1 MECDRILL
9 NSVNSTLRY
18 NMGKVVFALLLV
30 LLLSSFIVPAVLAVV
45 VLPGSIVLGVV
56 GLFFAVALFFV
67 LMYGFVVLLL
77 KLYRKEPAVLGHV
90 FAGFWNFKR
99 VFPAAAVFSVALVII
114 AFVVA
119 GCGLTLY
126 FQFVDVPTG
135 SLEIMLTSVMPVIP
149 ILTAVFALLFLLGIV
164 LQGIF
169 IFFTINDYPEY
180 SFRVAVAKAF
190 ALRRGKT
197 FRLLGF
203 LLRTGGI
210 WLIAAVI
217 SFVIVSVGS
226 VVITPRLV
234 ASMQD
239 TAAVLLALMQIC
251 NAVQFVGTYMTL
263 IRMITGTAAFYNAL
277 QNSPETDQPQ
287 LSAAEPHQSML
298 PPPDES

>member
-45 VLPGSIVLGVV
+45 VLSGSIVLGVV

-149 ILTAVFALLFLLGIV
+149 ILTAVFY
-164 LQGIF
+164 
-169 IFFTINDYPEY
+169 D
-180 SFRVAVAKAF
+180 K
-190 ALRRGKT
+190 
-197 FRLLGF
+197 
-203 LLRTGGI
+203 
-210 WLIAAVI
+210 
-217 SFVIVSVGS
+217 
-226 VVITPRLV
+226 
-234 ASMQD
+234 
-239 TAAVLLALMQIC
+239 
-251 NAVQFVGTYMTL
+251 
-263 IRMITGTAAFYNAL
+263 
-277 QNSPETDQPQ
+277 
-287 LSAAEPHQSML
+287 
-298 PPPDES
+298 